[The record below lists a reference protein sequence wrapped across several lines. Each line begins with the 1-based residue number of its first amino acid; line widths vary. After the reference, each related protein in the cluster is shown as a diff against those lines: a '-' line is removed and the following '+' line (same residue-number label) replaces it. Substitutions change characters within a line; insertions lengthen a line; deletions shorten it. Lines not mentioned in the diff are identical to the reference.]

1 MYLGTDVMVD
11 QNYELPMNYIA
22 DLQVYMYCE
31 WPVHGYLR
39 YKLVDMMVI
48 LRISAESGE

>member
-11 QNYELPMNYIA
+11 KNYELPMNYIA

-31 WPVHGYLR
+31 
-39 YKLVDMMVI
+39 
-48 LRISAESGE
+48 